1 MYYLFQGLI
10 PLANRKL
17 IDYSLEALTVSGVQ
31 EVFIYCSSEVE
42 GIREHIK

>member
-1 MYYLFQGLI
+1 LI

-31 EVFIYCSSEVE
+31 EIYLFVSNNADGLEEYLRYV
-42 GIREHIK
+42 IIV